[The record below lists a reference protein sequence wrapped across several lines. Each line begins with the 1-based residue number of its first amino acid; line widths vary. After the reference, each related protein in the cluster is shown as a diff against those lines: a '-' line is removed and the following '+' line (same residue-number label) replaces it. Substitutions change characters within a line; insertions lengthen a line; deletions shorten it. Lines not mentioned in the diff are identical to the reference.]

1 MFNLNLGYKNHDNG
15 KYALF
20 LTFINA
26 EWLLKRIM
34 MNLFLCKIIVY
45 LQTKIK

>member
-26 EWLLKRIM
+26 KLVVKKSNGKLL
-34 MNLFLCKIIVY
+34 LYKIIVY
-45 LQTKIK
+45 LQTKK